1 MSTLNDLTN
10 HALRTARPH
19 EMRSRLFVSYGLML
33 LALFALLTLA
43 RAHWFTLDK
52 YWEGL
57 VDKLSAGVVLAGI
70 ALFWYWLI
78 APRASF
84 NENLEIVEAWNI
96 QSKLT
101 ASLKDTKSYWFRG
114 RSARWF
120 RAKALP
126 KLSDAARHDQTARQ
140 VNLILPDPMNT
151 EVLKAY
157 ADHRNSLPDAETDRW
172 TPNRIRNEILATLLV
187 AGKAAAGNSRLSI
200 RVFLVPDFSVVR
212 YDLSD
217 AGLMMTREDKRW
229 PGWFSG
235 SHSRFYASIKEDLRI
250 ISERG
255 QEIDLG
261 KPKWPAKKLVVTDLS
276 ALLADLG
283 FKSSLDNSEI
293 RAIFAAVQLDK
304 SPYA

>member
-1 MSTLNDLTN
+1 MSTLDDLTA
-10 HALRTARPH
+10 HALRAARPH

-33 LALFALLTLA
+33 LGLFALLTLA

-52 YWEGL
+52 YWESL

-70 ALFWYWLI
+70 TLLWYWLI

-84 NENLEIVEAWNI
+84 NENLEVVEAWNI
-96 QSKLT
+96 QTKLN
-101 ASLKDTKSYWFRG
+101 ALKDTKSYWFRG

-120 RAKALP
+120 RAKAIP
-126 KLSDAARHDQTARQ
+126 SLSDAARHDQTARE
-140 VNLILPDPMNT
+140 VNLILPDPLNT
-151 EVLKAY
+151 EVLQAY
-157 ADHRNSLPDAETDRW
+157 ASHRNSLPSAETDLW
-172 TPNRIRNEILATLLV
+172 TSNRLRNEILATLLV
-187 AGKAAAGNSRLSI
+187 AGKAAADNSRLKI

-217 AGLMMTREDKRW
+217 AGLVMTREDKRW

-255 QEIDLG
+255 QEIDLA
-261 KPKWPAKKLVVTDLS
+261 KPKWPAKKLVLEDLS
-276 ALLADLG
+276 ALLKQLG
-283 FKSSLDNSEI
+283 FSLSLDPSEI
-293 RAIFAAVQLDK
+293 GAIFAAVQLDQ